1 MAFTS
6 TLTLQDGSPLH
17 YTDSGP
23 VPDSTTYKTVIL
35 IHGAAVN
42 GSTFERLHP
51 LAASH
56 NLRTVALNRTEYP
69 GSSKYTDAELEEL
82 KGGDPRCLERIA
94 VRIAFFI
101 AAYIQEAGVPEEGGV
116 VVVGWS
122 IGTVSAMAPFSFPE
136 VLPLE
141 TYDLLNRYVKRLV
154 LYDPPYLAF
163 GLELPGDT
171 ALFDPWGDATTKSR
185 EEVFETFK
193 LWVSSYFDVP
203 EGWSGSINELD
214 SRKRT
219 ERATVDSWTQEEH
232 ERFFS
237 QDGAAMAEMHWFS
250 ATMQKCI
257 NRMATSCLFDE
268 AMNVRSPWHT
278 IWAAHRIKEIND
290 ECVLRRIRPRPI
302 EFVVIPAGNHFV
314 HWDEPQA
321 FLRKLSEA

>member
-1 MAFTS
+1 MAFTTS
-6 TLTLQDGSPLH
+6 TLTLQDGSHLY

-51 LAASH
+51 MAASH

-69 GSSKYTDAELEEL
+69 GSSKYTEAELEEL
-82 KGGDPRCLERIA
+82 R
-94 VRIAFFI
+94 
-101 AAYIQEAGVPEEGGV
+101 AYIQEAGVPEEGGV

-171 ALFDPWGDATTKSR
+171 ALFDPWGDATTKSP

-193 LWVSSYFDVP
+193 LWTHANGPSVRL
-203 EGWSGSINELD
+203 WS
-214 SRKRT
+214 
-219 ERATVDSWTQEEH
+219 VDSWTQEEH

-250 ATMQKCI
+250 DAMQKSI

-268 AMNVRSPWHT
+268 AMNVRYLALVGQH
-278 IWAAHRIKEIND
+278 
-290 ECVLRRIRPRPI
+290 
-302 EFVVIPAGNHFV
+302 VVWQVRGL
-314 HWDEPQA
+314 E
-321 FLRKLSEA
+321 